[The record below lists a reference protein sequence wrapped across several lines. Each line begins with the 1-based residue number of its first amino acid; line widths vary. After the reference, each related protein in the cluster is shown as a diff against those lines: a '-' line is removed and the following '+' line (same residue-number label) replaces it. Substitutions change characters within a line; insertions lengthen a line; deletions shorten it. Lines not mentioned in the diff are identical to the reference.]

1 MFSINT
7 SHFVTSKIFECC
19 IMTSSLSD
27 SLFILL
33 NVPLNWHL
41 HLVLRTWWCILA
53 NFCIALAM
61 RKITGKKKD
70 PFSLSVGNCAHDFLS
85 FSFFHVAMVA
95 MQSYFTLLPDF
106 LHSYMI
112 WTPTRTRG
120 SNAKGNAPIYLTF
133 NPWLI
138 QKLFFILLTRW
149 NW

>member
-1 MFSINT
+1 
-7 SHFVTSKIFECC
+7 
-19 IMTSSLSD
+19 MTSSLSD

-53 NFCIALAM
+53 NFCIALAT

-95 MQSYFTLLPDF
+95 MQSYSLCF
-106 LHSYMI
+106 
-112 WTPTRTRG
+112 
-120 SNAKGNAPIYLTF
+120 LTF
-133 NPWLI
+133 LI
-138 QKLFFILLTRW
+138 PT
-149 NW
+149 

>member
-53 NFCIALAM
+53 NFCIALAT
-61 RKITGKKKD
+61 RKITGKKKR
-70 PFSLSVGNCAHDFLS
+70 
-85 FSFFHVAMVA
+85 SFFVKCGKLCPRFPLFFLLSRSDGCNAIL
-95 MQSYFTLLPDF
+95 FTLLPDF
-106 LHSYMI
+106 LNSYMI